1 MVNDTSLEEDA
12 KNDLNMDDN
21 NTIGALQNMNFIS
34 KAASLDGYDLI
45 DFSLLDDGYSEIPEE
60 NTYAIENQQLEQA
73 AQESIYESTVPF
85 EEMKKSDLFLHD
97 EIVQTLFNSVYG
109 KRRLVH
115 EIADGFYDLEAEH
128 NGLVRLWN
136 LQESRRKNVVVRSEK
151 PLVDGLLGS
160 NNNNDAVENAL
171 ISHRFM
177 PILSESKR
185 TFEKYA
191 GDLDV
196 PRHESTDGTFPP
208 FATTENYGT
217 LRSQIR
223 EGEDSAYKNNGMGL
237 NVSFS
242 DNRSF
247 SSMLFDADVFL
258 FNTYEAVTHS
268 KDFKAHRVS
277 NSIQRNIAKP
287 SSSRDN
293 IIIEKDIILEKEN
306 KNVVGFVEKNKNKNK
321 KLQVYNLKL
330 QELDNVTIDRN
341 QNNAYL
347 FPGVENVQQYAKLLE
362 FIIPSMK
369 EILEKN
375 NIKSIE
381 KFNKKIK
388 KYDYALNLMKP
399 DVFDNLKNKLENA
412 ANKQYKNKFSKLKY
426 TPFSPN
432 FLSNYNETTLF
443 NDERL
448 EFLETYYGNYK
459 KENKVNDNSLMR
471 LAWYNSRNDNGN
483 LLLHINSDKIR
494 REIVSLNARQDQKKY
509 SIYSKYFIFQKQSI
523 RDKIMSSCNDEVEQ
537 KELFKQYITSHGI
550 ISKMSHSIV
559 DGQGN
564 YICCSHTHDLLM
576 ENIDQEGLL
585 ISYGLHYA
593 GGYMCKYCGEH
604 LHTDY
609 DEGASFDED
618 GNIIVSHGQIELEET
633 VTETEIVMDEFSSIL
648 LPAIVDAASLKYKDL
663 KINKNDLL
671 KMFLK
676 NMKMHTKI
684 KSELD
689 NVFSIDTVKSELLV
703 EKSKIVRAL
712 ETKVGKGKLNTE
724 KIRIEVNTTYITSM
738 VCYKVAVFA
747 SVFMLQLQLK
757 NPQLFGENEAYI
769 KSFVS
774 IVKQQIVL
782 DAVASYI
789 KDNVIERYQ
798 GSYNDLIMKKK
809 VVPIGMFNSVPR
821 STANLNIL
829 ESVLE
834 DNYKNLLNSEKV
846 DIILAKHSL
855 KNSNVV
861 TMQRNV
867 VHYGSIREPQTNMA
881 SDFVKL
887 IDSSYKEL
895 NSIDDYAVSLRLT
908 VDISSTIEGNK
919 PRKEFS
925 LDKKVIRGEMV
936 ALAKDIDTKK
946 KQLDA
951 SSKKNSFVKNIR
963 NDVVST
969 IVNPSLGQKGT
980 LKPRILA
987 RKLAVRPSMEEN
999 VECSGSKNAMNNID
1013 TIVTFIM
1020 QHIPMENED
1029 VKELEFV
1036 KYWMMNSVFNANRFT
1051 TLYSSDLLNMS
1062 SKKFSELKKDIV
1074 FSDSMKIRQY
1084 SDYYLQEKYREIDS
1098 TFKDMLFYFL
1108 QNYLRQSIKLYSKE
1122 EISEKEE
1129 GFVLNDPSFK
1139 SYETLEP
1146 ERGESTLCVM
1156 LREMVHNIELVS
1168 NKAKYSLCLLKV
1180 SYDILLNISTK
1191 NATNASAEALHYES
1205 KRKEYIN
1212 MKNAK
1217 ERKSE
1222 VEVKVTVL
1230 KAMVPPVVGPVQE
1243 EAFVYEVTEEG
1254 LVPPLAGPVEQEED
1268 FVQVLQE
1275 TSDDIPVDI
1284 IEESEGNYASV

>member
-12 KNDLNMDDN
+12 KNDLNLDEN

-34 KAASLDGYDLI
+34 KTLDAYDLI

-73 AQESIYESTVPF
+73 ARESIFESTVPF

-97 EIVQTLFNSVYG
+97 EIIQALSSVYG
-109 KRRLVH
+109 SKRLVH
-115 EIADGFYDLEAEH
+115 EIADGFYDLESEH
-128 NGLVRLWN
+128 NGLVKIWN
-136 LQESRRKNVVVRSEK
+136 IGETRRRNVVVRSDK
-151 PLVDGLLGS
+151 PLVDALLGS
-160 NNNNDAVENAL
+160 YNNNDAIENAT

-185 TFEKYA
+185 IFEKYS
-191 GDLDV
+191 GDLDI

-217 LRSQIR
+217 LRDQLKN
-223 EGEDSAYKNNGMGL
+223 GEDSAYNNYKSNALGI

-242 DNRSF
+242 DSRAF
-247 SSMLFDADVFL
+247 SSMLFDANVFL

-268 KDFKAHRVS
+268 KDFNSHRVS
-277 NSIQRNIAKP
+277 NGIQRVIAKP

-293 IIIEKDIILEKEN
+293 IIFEKDIILEKES
-306 KNVVGFVEKNKNKNK
+306 KNVVGFIEKNKNKNK
-321 KLQVYNLKL
+321 KLEVYNLKL
-330 QELDNVTIDRN
+330 QELDNTVINRN

-347 FPGVENVQQYAKLLE
+347 FSGVENLQNYAKLLE
-362 FIIPSMK
+362 FIIPSMNDLLDNT
-369 EILEKN
+369 IT
-375 NIKSIE
+375 SIE
-381 KFNKKIK
+381 KFNKNIK
-388 KYDYALNLMKP
+388 KYDYALSLMKP
-399 DVFDNLKNKLENA
+399 IMFDNLRKKLENTV
-412 ANKQYKNKFSKLKY
+412 NKQYKNKFSKLKY
-426 TPFSPN
+426 TRFSPN
-432 FLSNYNETTLF
+432 FLSDYNETTLF

-448 EFLETYYGNYK
+448 EFLETYYGQYK
-459 KENKVNDNSLMR
+459 KENKVIDNNLMR
-471 LAWYNSRNDNGN
+471 LAWYLSRSDNGN
-483 LLLHINSDKIR
+483 LFLYINSDKER
-494 REIVSLNARQDQKKY
+494 RETVSLNTKQDQKKY
-509 SIYSKYFIFQKQSI
+509 AIYSKYFIFQKQSI
-523 RDKIMSSCNDEVEQ
+523 RDKIMSSCNDEVQQ
-537 KELFKQYITSHGI
+537 KELFKQYVISHGI
-550 ISKMSHSIV
+550 VSKMSHSIV

-564 YICCSHTHDLLM
+564 YICCSHTYDLLL
-576 ENIDQEGLL
+576 ENTDEEGLL
-585 ISYGLHYA
+585 ISYGLHYR

-618 GNIIVSHGQIELEET
+618 GNVVGTHVQFELEET
-633 VTETEIVMDEFSSIL
+633 VTETEILVDEFSNIL

-684 KSELD
+684 KNELD
-689 NVFSIDTVKSELLV
+689 NVFSISTVKSELLL

-724 KIRIEVNTTYITSM
+724 KIRVEVNTTYITSM
-738 VCYKVAVFA
+738 VCYKVAIFA

-774 IVKQQIVL
+774 ILKQQNVL
-782 DAVASYI
+782 NTIANYI
-789 KDNVIERYQ
+789 SDNVIERHI
-798 GSYNDLIMKKK
+798 GNYNDLITKKNI
-809 VVPIGMFNSVPR
+809 VPIGMFNSVPR
-821 STANLNIL
+821 TTKNLSIL

-834 DNYKNLLNSEKV
+834 DNYKALLISEKV

-861 TMQRNV
+861 AMQKNV
-867 VHYGSIREPQTNMA
+867 MHYGSIREPETNLA
-881 SDFVKL
+881 SKYVKL
-887 IDSSYKEL
+887 IDSAYKTL
-895 NSIDDYAVSLRLT
+895 NSMDDYGVSLRLT
-908 VDISSTIEGNK
+908 VDISSTIENNN
-919 PRKEFS
+919 PRKEFV
-925 LDKKVIRGEMV
+925 LKKNVIGGEMNT
-936 ALAKDIDTKK
+936 LANEIDIKK

-951 SSKKNSFVKNIR
+951 SSKKGSLVKNIR

-980 LKPRILA
+980 LKPRLIA
-987 RKLAVRPSMEEN
+987 RKLAVKSSMEEN
-999 VECSGSKNAMNNID
+999 VECSGSRNAMNNID

-1020 QHIPMENED
+1020 QHIPLENED
-1029 VKELEFV
+1029 VRELEFV
-1036 KYWMMNSVFNANRFT
+1036 KYWMMNNVFNADRFIM
-1051 TLYSSDLLNMS
+1051 LYSSDLLNMS
-1062 SKKFSELKKDIV
+1062 SKKFSELKKDIL
-1074 FSDSMKIRQY
+1074 FSDSMKIREY

-1098 TFKDMLFYFL
+1098 VFKDMISYFL
-1108 QNYLRQSIKLYSKE
+1108 QNYLRQSIKFYSKE
-1122 EISEKEE
+1122 IASEEE
-1129 GFVLNDPSFK
+1129 TFVLNDIGFG

-1146 ERGESTLCVM
+1146 EKGESMLCVM
-1156 LREMVHNIELVS
+1156 LREMVHNIERIS

-1205 KRKEYIN
+1205 KRKQYIN

-1217 ERKSE
+1217 ERKTE
-1222 VEVKVTVL
+1222 V
-1230 KAMVPPVVGPVQE
+1230 
-1243 EAFVYEVTEEG
+1243 VTE
-1254 LVPPLAGPVEQEED
+1254 VEQEEAMED
-1268 FVQVLQE
+1268 VEE
-1275 TSDDIPVDI
+1275 TLNDIPVDI
-1284 IEESEGNYASV
+1284 IEESEGNYASM